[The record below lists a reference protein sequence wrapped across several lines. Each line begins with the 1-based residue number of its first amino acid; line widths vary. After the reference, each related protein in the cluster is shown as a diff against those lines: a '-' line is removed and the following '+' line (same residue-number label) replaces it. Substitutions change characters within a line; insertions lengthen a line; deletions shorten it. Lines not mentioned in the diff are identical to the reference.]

1 MSFIN
6 QPSTRIFD
14 TEQFKDA
21 TIGLLNS
28 FIDGHHCIAEGK
40 AEGRAE
46 GKAQAKAEIARAMK
60 ESGVPVEDIVKYTGL
75 TEQQIESL

>member
-1 MSFIN
+1 M
-6 QPSTRIFD
+6 RIFG

-40 AEGRAE
+40 AE